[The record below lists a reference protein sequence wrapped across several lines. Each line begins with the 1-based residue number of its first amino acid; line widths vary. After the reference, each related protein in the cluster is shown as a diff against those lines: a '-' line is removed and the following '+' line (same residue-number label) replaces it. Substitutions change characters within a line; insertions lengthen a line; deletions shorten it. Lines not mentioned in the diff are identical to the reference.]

1 MTHSINNM
9 ISTPT
14 KTSPDTDSFFREYTS
29 QDAILKYTKATA
41 GFGISYLLDHDYK
54 NVYLQSLALLPDMK
68 RGPLR
73 MLEFGCGGGMNLLHL
88 LIVLS
93 RHGLNVEQA
102 IGTDFSPVLIEAA
115 NKEAQSYLNA
125 KERSRVQFYVAK
137 NETLLE
143 ELSANLEQDSSEL
156 ENSFQ
161 FIIGVNTIRYCHRAG
176 KQLDCARDIFRLL
189 APGGVCV
196 VIDMNDRFPA
206 FRSAL
211 KNRLRGKKEQE
222 EECYLPSLEEYTAP
236 FQQAGFE
243 VSRSEHFCWIPHS
256 AGRLMTRLL
265 LSLSPILST
274 VAGSRAMRSLVV
286 AQKPSSLAASRT
298 HRG

>member
-1 MTHSINNM
+1 M
-9 ISTPT
+9 ISSVTNDSA
-14 KTSPDTDSFFREYTS
+14 KTDTFFREYTS

-54 NVYLQSLALLPDMK
+54 TVYLDALLHLSVPTLH
-68 RGPLR
+68 GIR

-88 LIVLS
+88 VSVLA
-93 RHGLNVEQA
+93 RHGFKVDSA

-115 NKEAQSYLNA
+115 NRETESYLA
-125 KERSRVQFYVAK
+125 PQDRSRVRFCVAK
-137 NETLLE
+137 NETLFE
-143 ELSANLEQDSSEL
+143 ELSTALGQGPSNL
-156 ENSFQ
+156 ENSFH

-211 KNRLRGKKEQE
+211 KNKLRDQKERD

-236 FQQAGFE
+236 FWQAGFE
-243 VSRSEHFCWIPHS
+243 VLRSEHFCWIPHS
-256 AGRLMTRLL
+256 AGRLMTGVLRP
-265 LSLSPILST
+265 LSPVLTRI
-274 VAGSRAMRSLVV
+274 AGSRAMRSLVI
-286 AQKPSSLAASRT
+286 AKKPSQP
-298 HRG
+298 

>member
-1 MTHSINNM
+1 M

-14 KTSPDTDSFFREYTS
+14 NTSPDTDSFFREYTS

-54 NVYLQSLALLPDMK
+54 NVYLQALALLPADMK

-88 LIVLS
+88 LRVLS
-93 RHGLNVEQA
+93 RHGFNLEQA
-102 IGTDFSPVLIEAA
+102 IGTDFSPVLIKAA

-125 KERSRVQFYVAK
+125 EERSHVQFYVAK

-143 ELSANLEQDSSEL
+143 ELSAGLGQELSEL

-196 VIDMNDRFPA
+196 VIDMNNRFPA

-211 KNRLRGKKEQE
+211 KNKLRGKKEQD
-222 EECYLPSLEEYTAP
+222 EECYLPSLEEYSAP

-256 AGRLMTRLL
+256 AGRFMTGLL
-265 LSLSPILST
+265 RSLSPVLST

-286 AQKPSSLAASRT
+286 ATKPLHS
-298 HRG
+298 